1 MRGLTRLM
9 PLLSRHV
16 HPSSHTLVLVWEVS
30 LPHVRNEE
38 EEKVAWTCPKQGRAR
53 HARTSANEL
62 ICDVGL
68 AGSSPARRD

>member
-1 MRGLTRLM
+1 MRGLTQLM

-38 EEKVAWTCPKQGRAR
+38 EEKAAWTWPKQGKAR
-53 HARTSANEL
+53 HDRLEQM
-62 ICDVGL
+62 
-68 AGSSPARRD
+68 